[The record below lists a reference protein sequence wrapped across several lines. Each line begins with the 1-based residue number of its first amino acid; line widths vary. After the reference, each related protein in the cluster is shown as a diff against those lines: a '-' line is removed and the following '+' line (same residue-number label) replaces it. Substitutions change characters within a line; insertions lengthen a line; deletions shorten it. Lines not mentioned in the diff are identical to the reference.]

1 MKRFLLLISLFFAVL
16 AGKAQALELPA
27 GEPGKYAMSIS
38 IGKRGGVT
46 GICILRDSDAEVL
59 GSVVNEFGIKA
70 FDFVYNKKKDK
81 TKLRNVIKMMNK
93 WYIRKIVGSDLS
105 VVIREN
111 NTEKQLRK
119 RRLTCGGDSIIL
131 ENMKY
136 NITYK
141 FHRIDD
147 TEQ

>member
-1 MKRFLLLISLFFAVL
+1 MKKCLLLISFFFAMLVCEAQVL
-16 AGKAQALELPA
+16 KLPTGKS
-27 GEPGKYAMSIS
+27 GKYAMNI
-38 IGKRGGVT
+38 IMDKRGGVT
-46 GICILRDSDAEVL
+46 GICILRDSGAEVF

-81 TKLRNVIKMMNK
+81 TKLRNVIKMLNK
-93 WYIRKIVGSDLS
+93 WYIRKIVSNDLS
-105 VVIREN
+105 VVVRGN

-119 RRLTCGGDSIIL
+119 RRLTCGGDSIVL
-131 ENMKY
+131 ENTKY